1 MSEKVVGS
9 SKNGVSKE
17 TLVNTSTLTET
28 GMVDE
33 VSLVIEEGEA
43 KEVSLTNIEKGLTA
57 LWQAAG
63 KPRTGEAEPP
73 VSRACVFNLVIC
85 VNGDEALNAVT
96 QIIASIT
103 YSYPSRSIVLVRKP
117 DEPTAPISAFISA
130 HCQLPTS
137 TGKKVCCE
145 QITVVGKGESANG
158 LWSLV
163 LPLLVPDLPVMLWW
177 PNEPIL
183 EGPLFT
189 RLAKTADRLIVDSRT
204 FDRPSQ
210 TFARLAQLAQG
221 DYRDTSFSDLGWS
234 RLTPWRNTLA
244 QFFDDPNLR
253 PFLAH
258 ISKLEI
264 DYEAPQDNAQP
275 NFSEALLLVGW
286 LANQLGWQPAFNL
299 RKKGSNATLILNQ
312 GGNPLTVTF
321 NGHND
326 RTDEIGGI
334 TRIQMEADTSDEQED
349 SNYHTATFS
358 IEQDNE
364 SERATTKISVDNNKP
379 VVSSVLFPKMN
390 TTDLLCE
397 DLNVVRRD
405 QLFEDALALAGHF
418 SQ

>member
-1 MSEKVVGS
+1 LSEKVVDS
-9 SKNGVSKE
+9 SKNGVLKE
-17 TLVNTSTLTET
+17 TLVNSSTLTET

-33 VSLVIEEGEA
+33 VSLVIEQGEA

-73 VSRACVFNLVIC
+73 VNRACVFNLVIC
-85 VNGDEALNAVT
+85 VNGDEELNAVT

-117 DEPTAPISAFISA
+117 DEPTAPISAYISA

-145 QITVVGKGESANG
+145 QITVVGKGDSVNG

-177 PNEPIL
+177 PHEPVL
-183 EGPLFT
+183 DGPLFT
-189 RLAKTADRLIVDSRT
+189 RLVPTADRLIIDSRT

-210 TFARLAQLAQG
+210 SFARLAQLAQG
-221 DYRDTSFSDLGWS
+221 EYRSTAFSDLGWA
-234 RLTPWRNTLA
+234 RLSPWRSTLA
-244 QFFDDPNLR
+244 QFFDDPKLR
-253 PFLAH
+253 PFLLH
-258 ISKLEI
+258 ISRVEI

-275 NFSEALLLVGW
+275 NFSEGLLLVGW
-286 LANQLGWQPAFNL
+286 LAKQLGWQPAFNL
-299 RKKGSNATLILNQ
+299 RKKGPNAILILNQ
-312 GGNPLTVTF
+312 GGLPLTVIF

-326 RTDEIGGI
+326 RTDDTGGI
-334 TRIQMEADTSDEQED
+334 TRIQLEADTADEEGSED
-349 SNYHTATFS
+349 AHTATFS

-364 SERATTKISVDNNKP
+364 SERAITKIVVDNNQP
-379 VVSSVLFPKMN
+379 MINNVLFPQRD
-390 TTDLLCE
+390 TIDLLCE
-397 DLNVVRRD
+397 DLNMVRRD